1 MEKKDKYLIDIAKDK
16 TYQNQFD
23 DYHKEFSEWRSR
35 KDNPYGYSFVHDI
48 REHTYVDG
56 EGYFQKKADA
66 AEKIALTK
74 CLGLLGATMLVML
87 FIDALI
93 ALVFYR
99 IYNDSSLMAIHYSEL
114 DTQKTYFTP
123 VVACLFG
130 VATTFKYLAGLWIFI
145 HFSKIPLKVAIPSP
159 KNSKISKSGIYFI
172 LVIMAMGKMGTYL
185 LNFLFGLMNVDC
197 VYDLAFHNPDSV
209 LADAIFVF
217 FNCILVSIISEFLF
231 RGAILQT
238 FRQFG
243 DTYALIISIVSFSFT
258 YYDVSSFG
266 YASLLSAVLGLYTLK
281 TGSIRTAVIMRIIS
295 SLASY
300 SLTCVVLDN
309 YSNGRIVVTCIYAFI
324 VAVAAFVF
332 ARLMCNGKLDF
343 KMQNDP
349 SALTNSAK
357 IKLFVTNTSTTI
369 WLVAVLGM
377 YVLMVKFI

>member
-1 MEKKDKYLIDIAKDK
+1 MTTPTSL
-16 TYQNQFD
+16 
-23 DYHKEFSEWRSR
+23 
-35 KDNPYGYSFVHDI
+35 YGQSLYDL
-48 REHTYVDG
+48 
-56 EGYFQKKADA
+56 A
-66 AEKIALTK
+66 AEEGLSEEIMNEMEAVNAIFKENPDYITLLLEPSIPRRER
-74 CLGLLGATMLVML
+74 LGMVEEAFKGQ
-87 FIDALI
+87 
-93 ALVFYR
+93 
-99 IYNDSSLMAIHYSEL
+99 IH
-114 DTQKTYFTP
+114 P
-123 VVACLFG
+123 
-130 VATTFKYLAGLWIFI
+130 
-145 HFSKIPLKVAIPSP
+145 
-159 KNSKISKSGIYFI
+159 
-172 LVIMAMGKMGTYL
+172 YL

>member
-1 MEKKDKYLIDIAKDK
+1 
-16 TYQNQFD
+16 
-23 DYHKEFSEWRSR
+23 
-35 KDNPYGYSFVHDI
+35 
-48 REHTYVDG
+48 
-56 EGYFQKKADA
+56 
-66 AEKIALTK
+66 
-74 CLGLLGATMLVML
+74 
-87 FIDALI
+87 
-93 ALVFYR
+93 
-99 IYNDSSLMAIHYSEL
+99 
-114 DTQKTYFTP
+114 
-123 VVACLFG
+123 
-130 VATTFKYLAGLWIFI
+130 
-145 HFSKIPLKVAIPSP
+145 
-159 KNSKISKSGIYFI
+159 
-172 LVIMAMGKMGTYL
+172 MAMGKMGTYL